1 MTIKVSQIRA
11 ARALLNWSQKD
22 LAERSGVSE
31 VSIINYENEKRTPH
45 QNTLGKILQA
55 FELAGVIFTKNG
67 LEMKEDAVTVI
78 EGDGWYVRLLDDVYY
93 SLMDEKGAELLLI
106 CADDKM
112 SPPEV
117 NDRYRKIR
125 NSGIR
130 MRQLVEDGNTYLMGP
145 LKEYRYMPKER
156 FKNYVSLIYGGKV
169 AVCTDANTK
178 ALVFKDP
185 LLAETWTN
193 LFDVMWDVLKQPEK
207 SEADERF

>member
-1 MTIKVSQIRA
+1 MVIKVGQIRA

-22 LAERSGVSE
+22 LAQRSGVSE
-31 VSIINYENEKRTPH
+31 MSIINYENEKRTPH
-45 QNTLGKILQA
+45 QSTLDKILQA

-67 LEMKEDAVTVI
+67 LEMKEDAVTI
-78 EGDGWYVRLLDDVYY
+78 IDGDGWYLRLLDDIYY
-93 SLMDEKGAELLLI
+93 SLMDNKDAEVLLI
-106 CADDKM
+106 CGDDRM
-112 SPPEV
+112 SPPDV
-117 NDRYRKIR
+117 NDRWRKVR

-156 FKNYVSLIYGGKV
+156 FNNYVSLIYGDKV

-185 LLAETWTN
+185 LLSKTWKN
-193 LFDVMWDVLKQPEK
+193 VFDVMWDVLKQPER
-207 SEADERF
+207 SDADERF

>member
-1 MTIKVSQIRA
+1 
-11 ARALLNWSQKD
+11 
-22 LAERSGVSE
+22 
-31 VSIINYENEKRTPH
+31 
-45 QNTLGKILQA
+45 
-55 FELAGVIFTKNG
+55 
-67 LEMKEDAVTVI
+67 
-78 EGDGWYVRLLDDVYY
+78 
-93 SLMDEKGAELLLI
+93 
-106 CADDKM
+106 
-112 SPPEV
+112 
-117 NDRYRKIR
+117 
-125 NSGIR
+125 
-130 MRQLVEDGNTYLMGP
+130 MRQLVQDGNTYLMGP

>member
-22 LAERSGVSE
+22 LAERSGISE
-31 VSIINYENEKRTPH
+31 MSIINYENEKRTPH
-45 QNTLGKILQA
+45 QSTLDKVLQA

-67 LEMKEDAVTVI
+67 LEMKDDAVTVI
-78 EGDGWYVRLLDDVYY
+78 DGDDWYLRLLDDVYY
-93 SLMDEKGAELLLI
+93 SLMDNKDAEVLLI
-106 CADDKM
+106 CGDDRM
-112 SPPEV
+112 SPPDV
-117 NDRYRKIR
+117 NDRWRKIR

-130 MRQLVEDGNTYLMGP
+130 MRQLVEDGNAYLMGP

-156 FKNYVSLIYGGKV
+156 FNNYVSLIYGDKV

-185 LLAETWTN
+185 LLSKTWKN
-193 LFDVMWDVLKQPEK
+193 LFDVMWDVLKQPER
-207 SEADERF
+207 SDADERF